1 MERDKTVVSNADDK
15 SSGFK
20 LDRRGFL
27 KVTGSGI
34 FMFFVLGD
42 LSVFAQG
49 ERPGGFR
56 ISYPS
61 DFNAYLRI
69 GEEGRVSCYTG
80 KIEMGQGIVT
90 SLAQMLADE
99 LDVSLEAVDML
110 MGDTDIC
117 PWDMGTFGSMSTRF
131 FGPSLRKAGAEARRV
146 LLELGAEQ
154 LRVPVRELFV
164 NDGIIFYAKDKR
176 KYISYAQL
184 AKGRRIDRH
193 IKEGITLK
201 TPMEFNIMNR
211 PVNRRDALEKVTG
224 KALYSGDIRLP
235 GMLYAKILRPPAHGA
250 KFIDADLTE
259 AKKVEG
265 VQVVREGDFIAV
277 LHESPDEAE
286 KALSKIKARF
296 QRENTGIDDK
306 NIFDHLLKVA
316 PKPQVAAS
324 NGTMEQGEKMADIR
338 FDETYLD
345 GYKAHSPIEP
355 HMAAVK
361 IEGNK
366 ATVWASTQTPFPLK
380 NEIAKAIGF
389 PPENVRITPP
399 FVGGGF
405 GGKSMSNQ
413 AVEAAR
419 LAKLTGK
426 PVMVAWSREEEFFY
440 DTFRPAAIIKIKSG
454 IDSKGN
460 ICLWDYNCYFAGA
473 RGAEQFY
480 NIPNH
485 RTVLYG
491 ASWVGPPGS
500 HPFATGAWRAPSNNT
515 NTFARESQMDIMAA
529 KAGIDPVEF
538 RIKHLE
544 DEKMKKLLRTAA
556 EKFGWK
562 PSNKQS
568 GTGYGVSCGTD
579 AGTYVAAMAEVH
591 VNRDSGEV
599 KVNKVFCAQNMGLV
613 INPEGAK
620 IQMEGCITMGLGY
633 ALKEDIHFKNGEIFD
648 LNFDTYEIPRFSWL
662 PDIETFIVDDKEASP
677 QGGGEP
683 AIINMGAVIGNAIYD
698 AVGVRM
704 LQLPMSPERVRQA
717 LKS

>member
-1 MERDKTVVSNADDK
+1 MERDKTFTSSADSK

-49 ERPGGFR
+49 EQPGRFR

-61 DFNAYLRI
+61 DFNAYLKI
-69 GEEGRVSCYTG
+69 GEDGSVACFTG
-80 KIEMGQGIVT
+80 KIEMGQGVIT

-99 LDVSLEAVDML
+99 LDVSIDSIDMV
-110 MGDTDIC
+110 MGDTDLC

-154 LRVPVRELFV
+154 LKVPVGQVFV

-184 AKGRRIDRH
+184 AKGRRINRH
-193 IKEGITLK
+193 ISGDITLK
-201 TPMEFNIMNR
+201 TPSEFNIMNR
-211 PVNRRDALEKVTG
+211 PVNHMDALQKVTG
-224 KALYSGDIRLP
+224 KAHYSGDIRIP

-250 KFIDADLTE
+250 KFIDADLSE
-259 AKKVEG
+259 AKKMEG
-265 VQVVREGDFIAV
+265 VHVVREGDFIAV

-286 KALSKIKARF
+286 KALSKIKAKF

-316 PKPQVAAS
+316 PKPQVVAS
-324 NGTMEQGEKMADIR
+324 SGTTAQGEKMASVL
-338 FDETYLD
+338 FDEIYLD
-345 GYKAHSPIEP
+345 GYKAHAPIEP
-355 HMAAVK
+355 HTAAVK

-405 GGKSMSNQ
+405 GGKSMNLQ

-419 LAKLTGK
+419 LAKLTGN
-426 PVMVAWSREEEFFY
+426 PVMVAWSRGDEFY
-440 DTFRPAAIIKIKSG
+440 NDTFRPAAIVKIKSG
-454 IDSKGN
+454 IDEKGN
-460 ICLWDYNCYFAGA
+460 ICLWDYNCYFAGE
-473 RGAEQFY
+473 RGAQQFY
-480 NIPNH
+480 NIPNN

-491 ASWVGPPGS
+491 AGWVGPPGT
-500 HPFATGAWRAPSNNT
+500 HPFTTGAWRAPSNNT
-515 NTFARESQMDIMAA
+515 NTFARESQMDVMAA

-538 RIKHLE
+538 RIRHLE
-544 DEKMKKLLRTAA
+544 DEKMKNLLKTAA

-562 PSNKQS
+562 PSKKQS

-579 AGTYVAAMAEVH
+579 AGTYVVTMAEVH
-591 VNRDSGEV
+591 VNRDTGEV

-662 PDIETFIVDDKEASP
+662 PEIETFIVDAREASP

-683 AIINMGAVIGNAIYD
+683 AIINMGAVVGNAIYD

-704 LQLPMSPERVRQA
+704 RQLPMSPERVKTA